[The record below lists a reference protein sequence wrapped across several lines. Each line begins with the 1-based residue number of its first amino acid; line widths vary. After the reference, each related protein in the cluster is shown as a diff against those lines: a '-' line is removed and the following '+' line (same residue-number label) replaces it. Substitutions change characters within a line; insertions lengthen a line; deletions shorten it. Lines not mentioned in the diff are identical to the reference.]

1 MSQKYTYDKR
11 ETVAVRMSAD
21 DKAKIEAKAEHLG
34 FGNLS
39 DYIRVVALNAD
50 VKVELKK

>member
-1 MSQKYTYDKR
+1 MSKKYTYDKR

-50 VKVELKK
+50 LKVGLDK